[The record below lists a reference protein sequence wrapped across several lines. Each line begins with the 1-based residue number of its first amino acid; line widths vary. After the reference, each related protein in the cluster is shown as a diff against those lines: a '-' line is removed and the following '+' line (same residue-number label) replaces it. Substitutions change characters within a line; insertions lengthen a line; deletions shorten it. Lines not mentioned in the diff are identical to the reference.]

1 MQAYPLSAFNKS
13 SVVSPLPGYAPFYAL
28 AKILTDQGFMCP
40 TRRVLDITSQA
51 QIPTFAYYDAH
62 VPKCSWE
69 VTIPA
74 SDLKVIGASH
84 ASELQYVWNQ
94 TVDLPPPSG
103 NCSQTTQE
111 REISQVLA
119 TAWTAMAMK
128 AKPGDVNGS
137 TWPLYSHNNT
147 QGLLVSNSTSVGSI
161 NYTICDKLWDPYELA
176 LLQNATSATGSSP
189 ISSGGPSASSGGP
202 STSRP
207 TMTSV
212 SSAGAW
218 IVQPWS
224 IVSYMA
230 ALIIGVLFL

>member
-13 SVVSPLPGYAPFYAL
+13 SIDSPAPGYAPFYAL
-28 AKILTDQGFMCP
+28 AKIITDQGFMCP

-51 QIPTFAYYDAH
+51 QIPTFAYFDAH

-69 VTIPA
+69 VTIPV
-74 SDLKVIGASH
+74 SDLKVIGAAH
-84 ASELQYVWNQ
+84 ASELKYVWNQ

-111 REISQVLA
+111 REIRQVLA

-128 AKPGDVNGS
+128 ATPGDVNGC

-161 NYTICDKLWDPYELA
+161 NYAICDELWDPYEVA
-176 LLQNATSATGSSP
+176 VLQNATNTSSSTAATSS
-189 ISSGGPSASSGGP
+189 SSSSASGP
-202 STSRP
+202 TSTSK
-207 TMTSV
+207 
-212 SSAGAW
+212 SSEATRTKHPWGM
-218 IVQPWS
+218 IVKYT
-224 IVSYMA
+224 V
-230 ALIIGVLFL
+230 LVIIGVVVL